1 MRKVIVSGLLAFV
14 ALSGA
19 RACAETAPESRGKL
33 PISKNEKGHENIEWS
48 VSYAFHFTD
57 ANKDLP
63 RVLLVGDSICGAYQD
78 RVTKTLEG
86 RVNMTYWVSSYS
98 ISAKNYMKFLDIYLT
113 ETKYEVIHFNNGLH
127 SLGASKDTWGKRL
140 REVFNLIRKR
150 QPQAKVIW
158 CSSTPLKDP
167 SLTEKA
173 RGLNEIAAKLA
184 KEFGFTVND
193 LFARLDPLDR
203 NENWRDVYH
212 HKGELVVQEAKWV
225 SDAVLDALKQAEEK

>member
-1 MRKVIVSGLLAFV
+1 MRSAIVSGLLALA

-19 RACAETAPESRGKL
+19 RAFAEPAPESKGRH
-33 PISKNEKGHENIEWS
+33 PISKNEKGHENIDWS
-48 VSYAFHFTD
+48 IAYAFHFTD

-78 RVTKTLEG
+78 RVVKTLEG
-86 RVNMTYWVSSYS
+86 RVNVSYWVSSYAATS
-98 ISAKNYMKFLDIYLT
+98 KNYMKFLDIYLT
-113 ETKYEVIHFNNGLH
+113 ETQYEVIHFNNGLH
-127 SLGASKDTWGKRL
+127 ALNTPKDVWEKRL
-140 REVFNLIRKR
+140 REVFDLIRKR

-173 RGLNEIAAKLA
+173 KGLNAVAAKVA
-184 KEFGFTVND
+184 REFGFPVND

-212 HKGELVVQEAKWV
+212 HKGELVAQEAKWV
-225 SDAVLDALKQAEEK
+225 SDAVLDVLK